1 MNILKGIILFAS
13 IVLCGVQLKTAF
25 ENLFNP
31 PTVDSTRQVHLKEVD
46 LPLITVCPIDQL
58 NKEMLKELGYMVE
71 ESLMMGN
78 TYTKCDGNPCIS
90 WGAHKNL
97 TFHEILEMVYTN
109 HNLETQSHDYIP
121 SPINNSVYLPGFGL
135 CSEISHFDPVEK
147 LIIVRNDPSQAL
159 RILIT
164 DRQYRSYV
172 MPHISS
178 HKGNNILVEPG
189 KSSFI
194 TVDIEIRSTCKTEAD
209 TETPLDFKKCVD
221 DRIQKKFGKELGCVP
236 PWLSPNNQCNKTYP
250 GNAFT
255 NDEFFSQFVEEYI
268 TPLRNR
274 DNILDEALCRKSCTR
289 TKYIV
294 HERESI
300 KQSVEMIEISFN
312 QNVLITETVYNYG
325 LFQFVVDAGS
335 SLGLWLGLSVLGLH
349 DLALET
355 FHFLKNIE
363 FCKKIKSS
371 LSKEKERRT

>member
-13 IVLCGVQLKTAF
+13 IVLCDVQLKTAF
-25 ENLFNP
+25 ENLFNL

-90 WGAHKNL
+90 WGAHLNL
-97 TFHEILEMVYTN
+97 SFNQILEKVYTYP
-109 HNLETQSHDYIP
+109 NLETQSRDLIP

-135 CSEISHFDPVEK
+135 CSEISDFDPVEK

-221 DRIQKKFGKELGCVP
+221 DRIQKKISKELGCVP
-236 PWLSPNNQCNKTYP
+236 PWLSPNNQCNKTY
-250 GNAFT
+250 T
-255 NDEFFSQFVEEYI
+255 NGFGYEFVEEYT

-335 SLGLWLGLSVLGLH
+335 SLGLWLGLSVFGLH

-371 LSKEKERRT
+371 LSKEIERRT